1 MLRCKGSK
9 GKTIFISVKKKKTLV
24 TFFYHV
30 YDIIFEGNDFFFY
43 RSSVNEMR
51 RCIFTAGHVLSQM
64 RGKGMD
70 EKRVT

>member
-9 GKTIFISVKKKKTLV
+9 GKTIFIRVKKKKTLV

-30 YDIIFEGNDFFFY
+30 HDIIFERNDFFFY

-51 RCIFTAGHVLSQM
+51 RCIFTASHVLSQM

>member
-9 GKTIFISVKKKKTLV
+9 GKTIFIRVKKKTLV

-30 YDIIFEGNDFFFY
+30 HDIIFERNDFFFY